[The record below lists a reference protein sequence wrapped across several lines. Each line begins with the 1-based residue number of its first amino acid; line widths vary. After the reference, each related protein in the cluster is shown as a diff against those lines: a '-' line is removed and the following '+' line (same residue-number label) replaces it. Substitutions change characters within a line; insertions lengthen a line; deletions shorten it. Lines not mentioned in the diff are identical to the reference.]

1 VNGVAS
7 EFPTVLILA
16 GGMGTRLGSVYA
28 DRPKAMVPVAG
39 MPFIAHQLRLLKR
52 EGVQDVVLSVSHM
65 SEQIENY
72 VGDGNQFG
80 LSVRYSHDGAAPLG
94 TGGACRKALPLL
106 PDEFAILY
114 GDTYLDINFA
124 PIFQLFQNCGKN
136 ALITVLANA
145 DQWDKSNMLFRDGV
159 ILAYEKVSPSP
170 EMKHIDYGL
179 MLLKKS
185 VLSAFFQSEP
195 FDLSVVITGLIT
207 QNQLA
212 GYEVTKRF
220 YEIGTPAALAET
232 EEYLLSRA

>member
-1 VNGVAS
+1 
-7 EFPTVLILA
+7 
-16 GGMGTRLGSVYA
+16 MGTRLGSAYA

-72 VGDGNQFG
+72 VCDGSQFG
-80 LSVRYSHDGAAPLG
+80 LSVRYSNDGATPLG

-106 PDEFAILY
+106 PEEFAILY

-124 PIFQLFQNCGKN
+124 PIFQLFQTCGKN

-159 ILAYEKVSPSP
+159 IVAYEKVSPSP

-185 VLSAFFQSEP
+185 VLSGFSE
-195 FDLSVVITGLIT
+195 T
-207 QNQLA
+207 Q
-212 GYEVTKRF
+212 
-220 YEIGTPAALAET
+220 
-232 EEYLLSRA
+232 